1 MEEKRKS
8 AKRSERR
15 QGPSPQD
22 IDRSMS
28 PPGSSTVGDGGGG
41 RDDDDDDEGRGTSY
55 EELRR
60 ENMRRNRD
68 RMEKLGVR
76 SLVPKSPKKTKRKWE
91 RARHEG
97 PVRQSARL
105 RHVPPVTYELPR
117 DYLEYDGDGGRRG
130 KRRVVPRPPGEAK
143 KVKVAPPPPSPD
155 SCRALAIDKAGWSDP
170 NLVGTLL
177 TPTNGLG
184 PKAFVMA
191 RLKGPDGAGRL
202 SPPRFS
208 KYSGIQ
214 EWANAVC
221 LFVNVSSKGGQLAYN
236 NLFLDDYGRMTWFAQ
251 RFHVE
256 ETPVVQR
263 LIRLTSAKAEKGDE
277 VPDPVLLFCRRE
289 GEPYVFG
296 GKLSLSEFDPDAR
309 PLKFVWTLVGADGLR
324 ASEEFLEIVE
334 GN

>member
-1 MEEKRKS
+1 M
-8 AKRSERR
+8 
-15 QGPSPQD
+15 
-22 IDRSMS
+22 
-28 PPGSSTVGDGGGG
+28 GDGGGG

-76 SLVPKSPKKTKRKWE
+76 SLVPKSPKKAKRKLE

-117 DYLEYDGDGGRRG
+117 DYLEYDGEGGRRG

-202 SPPRFS
+202 SPPGSASTPGSR
-208 KYSGIQ
+208 SGPTRC
-214 EWANAVC
+214 A
-221 LFVNVSSKGGQLAYN
+221 SSSTCPPRAASWL
-236 NLFLDDYGRMTWFAQ
+236 TTTSSWTTT
-251 RFHVE
+251 VE
-256 ETPVVQR
+256 
-263 LIRLTSAKAEKGDE
+263 
-277 VPDPVLLFCRRE
+277 
-289 GEPYVFG
+289 
-296 GKLSLSEFDPDAR
+296 
-309 PLKFVWTLVGADGLR
+309 
-324 ASEEFLEIVE
+324 
-334 GN
+334 